1 MPKLGESLADLFP
14 AVAAQWHPF
23 KNGELRPTD
32 LIVGS
37 ETKVWWKCPEGIDHV
52 WAATVA
58 KRSRGGRGC
67 PYCVGQKVSVTN
79 CLSTVLP
86 ELVKEW
92 HPEKNGELKP
102 TDLTLGTNKKVW
114 WKCPEGDDHEW
125 EAPPNARKQG
135 KGCPFCS
142 GHKVAKNN
150 RLSALRPEIA
160 AQWHPRKNLPLTPDD
175 VTVGSN
181 KKFWWKC
188 DVAGDHEWV
197 AYLNARTSHDSGCPM
212 CAGRLASVTNSVES
226 LFPELAD
233 EWHPDKNGG
242 LLPSQVSST
251 SHKKIWWQCP
261 KGPDHEWL
269 SECRTRTG
277 SGHGGGGYGCPFC
290 DGKRVSVT
298 NSLRTRF
305 PDLASQWHP
314 TKNGELTHADVTFGS
329 PKGVWWQCPVV
340 ASHEWKVGPS
350 KRTGRG
356 DGCPE
361 CTLTP
366 RSAQE
371 IRLAHELVAL
381 IDFDLDDHKLRFA
394 GRLRDVDVLIEDLK
408 VAVEFDGAYWHRNK
422 GEKDLKKT
430 EQIETE
436 GWKVIRVRE
445 RPLESIHTNDVMV
458 EPLTPVKDVADL
470 VLKQIEKVT
479 KTKIPNLE
487 TYLASKQPWREEEA
501 LAAIRAYQAERAAA
515 KAERAAR
522 RAVRSSKKI

>member
-1 MPKLGESLADLFP
+1 MRVPSGAPKLGESLADLFP
-14 AVAAQWHPF
+14 AAAAQWHPT
-23 KNGELRPTD
+23 KNGLVHPTD
-32 LIVGS
+32 RTSGS
-37 ETKVWWKCPEGIDHV
+37 SRKVWWKCP
-52 WAATVA
+52 
-58 KRSRGGRGC
+58 K
-67 PYCVGQKVSVTN
+67 
-79 CLSTVLP
+79 
-86 ELVKEW
+86 
-92 HPEKNGELKP
+92 
-102 TDLTLGTNKKVW
+102 
-114 WKCPEGDDHEW
+114 GDDHEW
-125 EAPPNARKQG
+125 EAPPKDRLARG
-135 KGCPFCS
+135 RGCP
-142 GHKVAKNN
+142 
-150 RLSALRPEIA
+150 
-160 AQWHPRKNLPLTPDD
+160 
-175 VTVGSN
+175 
-181 KKFWWKC
+181 
-188 DVAGDHEWV
+188 
-197 AYLNARTSHDSGCPM
+197 Y
-212 CAGRLASVTNSVES
+212 CAGQKVS
-226 LFPELAD
+226 L
-233 EWHPDKNGG
+233 
-242 LLPSQVSST
+242 S
-251 SHKKIWWQCP
+251 
-261 KGPDHEWL
+261 
-269 SECRTRTG
+269 
-277 SGHGGGGYGCPFC
+277 
-290 DGKRVSVT
+290 
-298 NSLRTRF
+298 NSLATVD
-305 PDLASQWHP
+305 PQTAAQWHP
-314 TKNGELTHADVTFGS
+314 TKNGELTPADVTFGS

-350 KRTGRG
+350 NRTGRG

-487 TYLASKQPWREEEA
+487 TYLASKQPWREESA

-515 KAERAAR
+515 KAERAAK

>member
-1 MPKLGESLADLFP
+1 MRVPSGAPKLGESLADLFP
-14 AVAAQWHPF
+14 AAA
-23 KNGELRPTD
+23 
-32 LIVGS
+32 
-37 ETKVWWKCPEGIDHV
+37 
-52 WAATVA
+52 A
-58 KRSRGGRGC
+58 
-67 PYCVGQKVSVTN
+67 
-79 CLSTVLP
+79 
-86 ELVKEW
+86 
-92 HPEKNGELKP
+92 
-102 TDLTLGTNKKVW
+102 
-114 WKCPEGDDHEW
+114 
-125 EAPPNARKQG
+125 
-135 KGCPFCS
+135 
-142 GHKVAKNN
+142 
-150 RLSALRPEIA
+150 
-160 AQWHPRKNLPLTPDD
+160 
-175 VTVGSN
+175 
-181 KKFWWKC
+181 
-188 DVAGDHEWV
+188 
-197 AYLNARTSHDSGCPM
+197 
-212 CAGRLASVTNSVES
+212 
-226 LFPELAD
+226 
-233 EWHPDKNGG
+233 
-242 LLPSQVSST
+242 
-251 SHKKIWWQCP
+251 
-261 KGPDHEWL
+261 
-269 SECRTRTG
+269 
-277 SGHGGGGYGCPFC
+277 
-290 DGKRVSVT
+290 
-298 NSLRTRF
+298 
-305 PDLASQWHP
+305 QWHP
-314 TKNGELTHADVTFGS
+314 TKNGELTPADVTFGS

-350 KRTGRG
+350 NRTGRG

-487 TYLASKQPWREEEA
+487 TYLASKQPWREESA

-515 KAERAAR
+515 KAERAAK